1 MRRRE
6 FTAGLGSAAAWPVV
20 ARAQQRER
28 TRHIAMLF
36 NTAESDRVRKA
47 ELSALVQRLK
57 ELNWDDGRNARLDI
71 RWAAGNLDAAHKY
84 AAELV
89 AFMPDPVFT
98 DTSFLVAVLQQA
110 TRTVPIVFAGVI
122 DPVGAGLVESLPRP
136 GGNTTG
142 ILAFE
147 YAISAKWLELLKEI
161 APRVTRGDSS
171 RSHQCRWNRSV
182 CRDSG
187 SGIDRD

>member
-1 MRRRE
+1 MKRRA
-6 FTAGLGSAAAWPVV
+6 FIAGLGSAAAWPVL
-20 ARAQQRER
+20 ARAQRREQ

-36 NTAESDRVRKA
+36 DTAESDRVRQA

-57 ELNWDDGRNARLDI
+57 ELNWDDGRNVRLDI

-89 AFMPDPVFT
+89 AFMPDVVFT
-98 DTSFLVAVLQQA
+98 DTSILVAVLQQA

-136 GGNTTG
+136 GGTTG
-142 ILAFE
+142 FVAFE
-147 YAISAKWLELLKEI
+147 YAISAKWLG
-161 APRVTRGDSS
+161 PR
-171 RSHQCRWNRSV
+171 RSHQ
-182 CRDSG
+182 G
-187 SGIDRD
+187 